1 MSLEPKRPGRPQLA
15 AKREWREVH
24 LAVTVELLEAVNA
37 YCRSIGEVSVSYA
50 VRRLLRDHLV
60 ELGYLTERSI

>member
-1 MSLEPKRPGRPQLA
+1 MSLEPKRPGRPQLTD
-15 AKREWREVH
+15 KREWREVH
-24 LAVTVELLEAVNA
+24 LTVTVELLEAVRA

>member
-1 MSLEPKRPGRPQLA
+1 MSLEPKRPGRPQLL
-15 AKREWREVH
+15 AKREWWEVH
-24 LAVTVELLEAVNA
+24 LTVTVELLEAVRA